1 MSLVCRL
8 FLPILIISSFGTV
21 AWSQAASTSLRGTV
35 TDSKGAVLPG
45 ADLMLADSQTGIS
58 RSTKT
63 NNIGAYQFLH
73 LPPGDYSITVAAK
86 GFATIKQ
93 DSVRLLVDTPA
104 TINFTVEVRSETT
117 TIHVQAEAGLVNT
130 QDATLG
136 HAFDARQI
144 DNLPF
149 EGRNPVAI
157 LSLQPGVAFIGNNES
172 INPDADSRNG
182 AVNGG
187 RSDQANI
194 TIDGVDDNDQTEG
207 YAFQGALRATLDS
220 IQEFRVTTSNANAD
234 AGRSSGAQVAL
245 VTKSGTNKFH
255 GSLYEYNR
263 ADFTSANDWFNKQA
277 EILSGLPN
285 RPGELIRNTFGTSI
299 GGPIKNNRL
308 FFFATYEGQ
317 RTRENSQITRIVP
330 SASLR
335 QGIIQYQTCPT
346 APNCIAGDPGN
357 TNVSLNP
364 SQIATMDPN
373 CTALG
378 TCPLGSGVNPAVM
391 KVLQTYPL
399 PNAFQVGDGLNYQG
413 YTFSA
418 PAPGKLD
425 TYIVKLDYNITQN
438 GNHRVFLR
446 GNLQNDHLSGTGD
459 TDGAQFPGDPPNHAD
474 LNNSKGIAGG
484 YTAVVRNN
492 LVNSFDYGYIRQGT
506 SVTGLSDQHH
516 VILFGLDDPLSFSRA
531 TSVQVPAHNFVDD
544 VSWIKGKHTIQFGA
558 NFRMVDDLRNSN
570 QNSFFDAQ
578 TNVAFLANSGLANKG
593 ASLDPAKF
601 GFPAVASFFESSY
614 DIPMTTL
621 AGIIAEVDAI
631 YNRTKTG
638 TVLPEGTPIA
648 RHFRDHEAEWY
659 VQDSWRINS
668 NFVVTG
674 GLRYTLLQPPYETSG
689 TQVAPSVSL
698 NNWFRERW
706 VNMLQG
712 KADNPPFSFGLSGQ
726 ANDGK
731 PYWDWDY
738 KDLAPRLAFAWSPR
752 FENSWLKRMFGDS
765 GKSSIRGGYGMYYDH
780 FGQGVVNTFDRYGSF
795 GLSTLLTNPAGN
807 VTVDTAPR
815 FTTLY
820 DIPTSSPA
828 GPVMVIPPPQGGFPV
843 TPPTS
848 FEAGGYGIGWG
859 LDDKMKT
866 PYSHL
871 VDFSITRELPHNFI
885 FSASYVGRFAHR
897 LLQQE
902 DLAMPLDLIDPV
914 SGTDYFSAASQLS
927 RMAVAGTAVN
937 AVGNIPYWQDIFPSA
952 AGPAATQLAGCG
964 APGESALSTVT
975 ATQAMYDSYYCN
987 LHNEVVALQNADVF
1001 CFPACATIRGVTQPY
1016 QFFSGQFATLYAWRS
1031 IGNSAYNAAQLS
1043 LQHHMTHGL
1052 QMDVNYTLSKSID
1065 VSSNAER
1072 VNFNSYFSYASQIIN
1087 SWDPK
1092 QLRGPSD
1099 FDALHQINSNWVYE
1113 LPIGRGQRW
1122 GSTMG
1127 GFSEA
1132 LLGGWQFSGLFRW
1145 TSGFPYS
1152 IGNGFFF
1159 PTNWDLEGAA
1169 VLTGK
1174 VPESGTFRDSNGNP
1188 NIFKNINAALASFR
1202 FAYPGESGNRNEVR
1216 GAGFF
1221 GIDTGLSKTWKL
1233 AESQS
1238 LRFSWETFNIT
1249 NSVRFGF
1256 DLSNGGGL
1264 PSLGTTGTFGEY
1276 NQTLTKPRV
1285 MQFALRYGF

>member
-1 MSLVCRL
+1 MSPYCRS
-8 FLPILIISSFGTV
+8 ILLIVIV
-21 AWSQAASTSLRGTV
+21 ATLRAAIWSQTSTTSLRGTV
-35 TDSKGAVLPG
+35 TDVKGAVLPG
-45 ADLMLADSQTGIS
+45 ADLTLVDSQTGLS

-63 NNIGAYQFLH
+63 NNSGAYQFLH
-73 LPPGDYSITVAAK
+73 LSPATYSITVAAR
-86 GFATIKQ
+86 GFATIRQ
-93 DSVRLLVDTPA
+93 DNVKLLVDTPA
-104 TINFTVEVRSETT
+104 TINFTVEVQGEITT
-117 TIHVQAEAGLVNT
+117 VEVQAQAGLVNT

-136 HAFDARQI
+136 HPFDTTQI
-144 DNLPF
+144 ENLPF
-149 EGRNPVAI
+149 EGRDPVAI
-157 LSLQPGVAFIGNNES
+157 LSLQPGVAFVGNS
-172 INPDADSRNG
+172 DTINQDADSRNG

-194 TIDGVDDNDQTEG
+194 TIDGIDDNDQTKG

-220 IQEFRVTTSNANAD
+220 LQEFRVTTSNADAD
-234 AGRSSGAQVAL
+234 QGRSSGAQVTL

-277 EILSGLPN
+277 ELLSGLPN
-285 RPGELIRNTFGTSI
+285 LPGELIRNTFGASV
-299 GGPIKNNRL
+299 GGPIKRNRL
-308 FFFATYEGQ
+308 FFFVTYEGQ

-335 QGIIQYQTCPT
+335 QGIIKYETCAA
-346 APNCIAGDPGN
+346 APNCVAGDPGN
-357 TNVSLNP
+357 SIVSLNP
-364 SQIATMDPN
+364 VQIATMDPK

-378 TCPLGSGVNPAVM
+378 TCPLGRGVNPAVL
-391 KVLQTYPL
+391 KVFQSYPL

-425 TYIVKLDYNITQN
+425 TYIAKLDYNITPN

-459 TDGAQFPGDPPNHAD
+459 ANGEQFPGDPPNHSD

-484 YTAVVRNN
+484 YTAVLRNN
-492 LVNSFDYGYIRQGT
+492 LLNSLDYGYIRQGT
-506 SVTGLSDQHH
+506 SVTGLSEQHH
-516 VILFGLDDPLSFSRA
+516 IILFGLDDPKSFSRA
-531 TSVQVPAHNFVDD
+531 TSVTVPVHNFVDD
-544 VSWIKGKHTIQFGA
+544 ISWTKGKHTLQFGG
-558 NFRMVDDLRNSN
+558 NFRLVNDLLNSN
-570 QNSFFDAQ
+570 QNSFFDGQ

-593 ASLDPAKF
+593 GSFDPAKF
-601 GFPAVASFFESSY
+601 GFPAVADFFESSY
-614 DIPMTTL
+614 DIPMTTM

-638 TVLPEGTPIA
+638 AVLPEGTPVG
-648 RHFRDHEAEWY
+648 RHFRDYEAEWY
-659 VQDSWRINS
+659 AQDSWRVRS
-668 NFVVTG
+668 NLTLIG
-674 GLRYTLLQPPYETSG
+674 GLRYTLLEPPYETSG

-698 NNWFRERW
+698 NEWFNRRW
-706 VNMLQG
+706 VSMTQG
-712 KADNPPFSFGLSGQ
+712 KAVNPPFSFDLSGQ
-726 ANDGK
+726 ANGAK
-731 PYWDWDY
+731 PYWNWDY
-738 KDLAPRLAFAWSPR
+738 RDIAPRLGFAWSPS
-752 FENSWLKRMFGDS
+752 FDSEWLHSLFGS
-765 GKSSIRGGYGMYYDH
+765 EGKASIRGGYGIYYDH
-780 FGQGVVNTFDRYGSF
+780 FGPGVVNTFDQYGSF

-807 VTVDTAPR
+807 VTADTAPR

-820 DIPTSSPA
+820 DIPTRSPA

-843 TPPTS
+843 IPPTS
-848 FEAGGYGIGWG
+848 FDAGGYGIGWG

-871 VDFSITRELPHNFI
+871 VDFSITRELPRNFI
-885 FSASYVGRFAHR
+885 FSVSYVGRFAHR

-902 DLAMPLDLIDPV
+902 DFAMPLDLTDPA
-914 SGTDYFSAASQLS
+914 SGSDYFAAASHLS
-927 RMAVAGTAVN
+927 RLAVANTPVN
-937 AVGNIPYWQDIFPSA
+937 AVGKIPYWEDIFPNA
-952 AGPAATQLAGCG
+952 AGPAATQLSGCG
-964 APGESALSTVT
+964 APGESSLTSVT
-975 ATQAMYDSYYCN
+975 ATQAMYDAYYCN

-1001 CFPACATIRGVTQPY
+1001 CFPACATLGGVTQPY
-1016 QFFSGQFATLYAWRS
+1016 QFFSGQFATLYAWRT
-1031 IGNSAYNAAQLS
+1031 IGNSSYNAAQFS
-1043 LQHHMTHGL
+1043 LQHHLTQGL
-1052 QMDVNYTLSKSID
+1052 QLDVNYTLSKSID

-1072 VNFNSYFSYASQIIN
+1072 VNFNNYFSYASQIIN

-1122 GSTMG
+1122 GR
-1127 GFSEA
+1127 FPEA
-1132 LLGGWQFSGLFRW
+1132 LLGGWRFSGLFRW
-1145 TSGFPYS
+1145 TSGYPYS

-1169 VLTGK
+1169 VLTRRA
-1174 VPESGTFRDSNGNP
+1174 PQSGTFRDSNQNP
-1188 NIFKNINAALASFR
+1188 NIFKDVNAALASFR
-1202 FAYPGESGNRNEVR
+1202 FAYPGESGERNVVR

-1221 GIDTGLSKTWKL
+1221 GIDTGLSKTWNL

-1256 DLSNGGGL
+1256 DLSNGSGL
-1264 PSLGTTGTFGEY
+1264 PSLGTPGTFGEY

-1285 MQFALRYGF
+1285 MQFALRYSF